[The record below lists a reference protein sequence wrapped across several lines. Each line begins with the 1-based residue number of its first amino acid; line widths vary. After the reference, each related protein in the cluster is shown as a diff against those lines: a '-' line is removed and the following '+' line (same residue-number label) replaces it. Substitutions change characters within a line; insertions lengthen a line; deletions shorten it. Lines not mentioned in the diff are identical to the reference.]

1 MNASGDGLQRFV
13 DAQGPV
19 YAGVLDELAA
29 ARKRSHWMWFIFPQL
44 KGLGR
49 STLARHYG
57 IDSIGEALAYWQ
69 HPVLGLR
76 LKECTERILCAPVQS
91 AHEIFGS
98 PDDLKLRSCM
108 TLFAEAA
115 GEEPAFRQVL
125 ERFFDGKPDARTLA
139 LLRQ

>member
-1 MNASGDGLQRFV
+1 
-13 DAQGPV
+13 
-19 YAGVLDELAA
+19 
-29 ARKRSHWMWFIFPQL
+29 MWFVFPQL
-44 KGLGR
+44 NGLGR
-49 STLARHYG
+49 SATARHYG
-57 IDSIGEALAYWQ
+57 IDSIDEAVAYWK

-76 LKECTERILCAPVQS
+76 LKECTERVLRSHAQS

-115 GEEPAFRQVL
+115 GEEPVFRQVL